1 MSVLNVYGEELLRQE
16 GRNVPF
22 RLSRHSTIQSPAREF
37 FKGSLGWQISKRCTT
52 HDIDVELNSKLLTA
66 LVKISF
72 KAHVQEGSPIS
83 KERFLG
89 AAQDFDQRIIE
100 EMMTHAKVR
109 RFPSGDI
116 GWTSRLPSPELGF
129 PQIKVGGTE
138 IRVTCDLHV
147 TIMNQLAKMSSP
159 TPSAFP
165 RTHSRPE
172 RPAVPEQHTRTP
184 EHPAM
189 PAVAAEQPVPPSR
202 TSVKSSLLALF
213 GFQKS
218 PEHPRVSDRA
228 GEQPVPPP
236 RTPTSPAFPDPQ
248 KAPEHPR
255 VSDGA
260 AQQPVLPL
268 RTPTTPAFLDV
279 HKSSEHLRLSDVAAD
294 QHVPPSRKRGLEQNS
309 VAEPLKKTNRLSI
322 EPNATRPGC
331 TAAESPETPERGR
344 LKNDCDSAEV
354 GSRVQLHGLKNFEL
368 NGLKGACE
376 TWDEGKT
383 RWTVRLE
390 DGQQKMLKPEN
401 LVLLDVVTEQSSILP
416 AKNLVRSEFQS
427 SHQLGTHENKARAL
441 QDCDS
446 AVFGSQVQ
454 LHGLKTIEL
463 NGLKGT
469 CETWDEGKTRWHV
482 RLEDGQQKMLKP
494 ENLMVLN
501 VVAEQ
506 PSILPAESLVGS
518 DFHSSPQTQGAP
530 TTHQK
535 KAVLDPQT
543 SLIRQEKLREIFDR
557 CDRNNDGAID
567 RRELI
572 LSCRKSLEIADFFQ
586 VSTTIRQEDD
596 ARMMLET
603 LFRQI
608 DNNGDHEISW
618 AEFLRHFRPMVAE
631 YAL

>member
-1 MSVLNVYGEELLRQE
+1 
-16 GRNVPF
+16 
-22 RLSRHSTIQSPAREF
+22 
-37 FKGSLGWQISKRCTT
+37 
-52 HDIDVELNSKLLTA
+52 
-66 LVKISF
+66 
-72 KAHVQEGSPIS
+72 
-83 KERFLG
+83 
-89 AAQDFDQRIIE
+89 
-100 EMMTHAKVR
+100 
-109 RFPSGDI
+109 
-116 GWTSRLPSPELGF
+116 
-129 PQIKVGGTE
+129 
-138 IRVTCDLHV
+138 
-147 TIMNQLAKMSSP
+147 
-159 TPSAFP
+159 
-165 RTHSRPE
+165 
-172 RPAVPEQHTRTP
+172 
-184 EHPAM
+184 
-189 PAVAAEQPVPPSR
+189 
-202 TSVKSSLLALF
+202 
-213 GFQKS
+213 
-218 PEHPRVSDRA
+218 
-228 GEQPVPPP
+228 
-236 RTPTSPAFPDPQ
+236 
-248 KAPEHPR
+248 

-344 LKNDCDSAEV
+344 LKNDCDSAVV
-354 GSRVQLHGLKNFEL
+354 GSQVQLDGLKTIEL
-368 NGLKGACE
+368 NGLKGTCE

-401 LVLLDVVTEQSSILP
+401 L
-416 AKNLVRSEFQS
+416 
-427 SHQLGTHENKARAL
+427 
-441 QDCDS
+441 
-446 AVFGSQVQ
+446 
-454 LHGLKTIEL
+454 
-463 NGLKGT
+463 
-469 CETWDEGKTRWHV
+469 
-482 RLEDGQQKMLKP
+482 
-494 ENLMVLN
+494 MVLN
-501 VVAEQ
+501 VLAEQ

-535 KAVLDPQT
+535 KAVLDPRT

-572 LSCRKSLEIADFFQ
+572 LSCRKCLEIADFFQ

-596 ARMMLET
+596 ARMMLEI

-631 YAL
+631 YAS